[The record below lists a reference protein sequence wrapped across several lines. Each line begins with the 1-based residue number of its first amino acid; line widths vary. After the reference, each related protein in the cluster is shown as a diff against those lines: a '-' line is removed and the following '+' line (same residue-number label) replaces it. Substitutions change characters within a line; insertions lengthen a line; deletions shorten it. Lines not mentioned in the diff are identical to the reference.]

1 MLQLCLPLTVCMMD
15 GNCSGHVYQY
25 SLYIFLTKAV
35 ITSDAGRD
43 LCSVEDRNGN
53 TPLHSSCAK
62 GDVELVKV
70 SYLYGYVMYCM

>member
-1 MLQLCLPLTVCMMD
+1 MYKV
-15 GNCSGHVYQY
+15 
-25 SLYIFLTKAV
+25 V
-35 ITSDAGRD
+35 IASDAGRD

-70 SYLYGYVMYCM
+70 SLVCPIHMWYLLSVDA